1 MWNRFLVFV
10 SDSGLVDWGVVDRS
24 WSSVVDRGCSMVNW
38 GRLVGWGRL
47 VRGGLVGWGRLVS
60 GGLGIVSFT
69 GVGNIGNVATVT
81 ISNVVGHSLQTAV
94 GKSYGVASLGR
105 ISITRLIG
113 IVTEIQ

>member
-47 VRGGLVGWGRLVS
+47 VRGGLGV
-60 GGLGIVSFT
+60 VSFT